1 MKTQLLLFSLLILGM
16 ISCKTATK
24 NNALNTVEKTFWINS
39 AKLPCQGVGPMSCL
53 QVQDGEKIEE
63 GRWQNFFSNIEGFE
77 YEPGNIYKIVVAVE
91 QLPPPIPADA
101 SSLRYRLVKVISKT
115 ADKTLAITDIWLV
128 EKVGE
133 YEKPKGMGDK
143 SLTFEFNAS
152 ERRMFGFLGL
162 QYLARSNHK
171 TDGNGTRIRQPRKH
185 DDGLRP
191 SQYGAGAGGVQCLFP
206 NKKIQAG
213 RHAPDADRRRQ
224 RSADGATKSRLM
236 P

>member
-1 MKTQLLLFSLLILGM
+1 MKIHLLLFSLLMLGI

-39 AKLPCQGVGPMSCL
+39 AKLPCHGVGPMSCL

-152 ERRMFGFLGL
+152 ERRMFGFSGCNTLRGPITKL
-162 QYLARSNHK
+162 TETELEFGNLASTMMACGQANMELERAVSNAFSQTK
-171 TDGNGTRIRQPRKH
+171 KYKRDGMLLTLI
-185 DDGLRP
+185 
-191 SQYGAGAGGVQCLFP
+191 GAGNEV
-206 NKKIQAG
+206 
-213 RHAPDADRRRQ
+213 
-224 RSADGATKSRLM
+224 LM
-236 P
+236 VLRKVD

>member
-1 MKTQLLLFSLLILGM
+1 MKIHLLLFSLLMLGM

-77 YEPGNIYKIVVAVE
+77 YEPGNIYRIVVAVE

-115 ADKTLAITDIWLV
+115 ADKTLAITDIWLL

-152 ERRMFGFLGL
+152 ERRMYGFSGCNTLRGPITKLTETELEFGN
-162 QYLARSNHK
+162 LASTMMACGQANMELERAVSNAFSQTK
-171 TDGNGTRIRQPRKH
+171 KYKRDGMLLTLI
-185 DDGLRP
+185 
-191 SQYGAGAGGVQCLFP
+191 GAGNEV
-206 NKKIQAG
+206 
-213 RHAPDADRRRQ
+213 
-224 RSADGATKSRLM
+224 LM
-236 P
+236 VLRKVD

>member
-1 MKTQLLLFSLLILGM
+1 MKIHLLLFSLLILGI

-24 NNALNTVEKTFWINS
+24 NNVLNTVEKTFWINS

-115 ADKTLAITDIWLV
+115 ADKTLAISDIWLV

-152 ERRMFGFLGL
+152 ERRMFGFSGCNTLRGPITKL
-162 QYLARSNHK
+162 TETELEFGNLASTMMACGQANMELERAVSNAFSQTK
-171 TDGNGTRIRQPRKH
+171 KYKRDGMLLTLI
-185 DDGLRP
+185 
-191 SQYGAGAGGVQCLFP
+191 GAGNEV
-206 NKKIQAG
+206 
-213 RHAPDADRRRQ
+213 
-224 RSADGATKSRLM
+224 LM
-236 P
+236 VLRKVD

>member
-1 MKTQLLLFSLLILGM
+1 MKIHLLLFSLLMLGI

-77 YEPGNIYKIVVAVE
+77 YEPGNIYRIVVAVE

-152 ERRMFGFLGL
+152 ERRMYGFSGCNTLRGPITKLTETELEFGN
-162 QYLARSNHK
+162 LASTMMACGQANMELERAVSNAFTQTK
-171 TDGNGTRIRQPRKH
+171 KYKRDGMLLTLMGADNEVLMVLRKV
-185 DDGLRP
+185 D
-191 SQYGAGAGGVQCLFP
+191 
-206 NKKIQAG
+206 
-213 RHAPDADRRRQ
+213 
-224 RSADGATKSRLM
+224 
-236 P
+236 

>member
-1 MKTQLLLFSLLILGM
+1 MKIHLLLFSLLILGM

-77 YEPGNIYKIVVAVE
+77 YEPGNIYRIVVAVE
-91 QLPPPIPADA
+91 QLPPPIPTDA

-115 ADKTLAITDIWLV
+115 ADKTLAITDIWLL

-152 ERRMFGFLGL
+152 ERRMFGFSGCNTLRGPITKL
-162 QYLARSNHK
+162 TETELEFGNLASTMMACGQANMELERAVSNAFTQTK
-171 TDGNGTRIRQPRKH
+171 KYKRDGMLLTLI
-185 DDGLRP
+185 
-191 SQYGAGAGGVQCLFP
+191 GAGNEV
-206 NKKIQAG
+206 
-213 RHAPDADRRRQ
+213 
-224 RSADGATKSRLM
+224 LM
-236 P
+236 VLRKVD

>member
-1 MKTQLLLFSLLILGM
+1 MKIHLLLFSLLILGM

-24 NNALNTVEKTFWINS
+24 NKALNTVEKTFWINS

-63 GRWQNFFSNIEGFE
+63 GKWQNFFSNIEGFE
-77 YEPGNIYKIVVAVE
+77 YEPGNIYRIVVAVE

-152 ERRMFGFLGL
+152 ERRMYGFSGCNTLRGPITKLTETELEFGN
-162 QYLARSNHK
+162 LASTMMACGQANMELERAVSNAFSQTK
-171 TDGNGTRIRQPRKH
+171 KYKWDGMLLTLI
-185 DDGLRP
+185 
-191 SQYGAGAGGVQCLFP
+191 GAGNEV
-206 NKKIQAG
+206 
-213 RHAPDADRRRQ
+213 
-224 RSADGATKSRLM
+224 LM
-236 P
+236 VLRKVD

>member
-1 MKTQLLLFSLLILGM
+1 MKIHLLLFSLLILGM

-24 NNALNTVEKTFWINS
+24 NKALNTVEKTFWINS

-63 GRWQNFFSNIEGFE
+63 GKWQNFFSNIEGFD
-77 YEPGNIYKIVVAVE
+77 YEPGNIYRIVVAVE

-133 YEKPKGMGDK
+133 YEKPIGMGDK

-152 ERRMFGFLGL
+152 ERRMFGFSGCNTLRGPITKL
-162 QYLARSNHK
+162 TETELEFGNLASTMMACGQANMELERAVSNAFTQTK
-171 TDGNGTRIRQPRKH
+171 KYKRDGMLLTLIGADNEVLMVLRKV
-185 DDGLRP
+185 D
-191 SQYGAGAGGVQCLFP
+191 
-206 NKKIQAG
+206 
-213 RHAPDADRRRQ
+213 
-224 RSADGATKSRLM
+224 
-236 P
+236 

>member
-1 MKTQLLLFSLLILGM
+1 MKIHLLLFSLLILGI
-16 ISCKTATK
+16 ISCKTTTK

-77 YEPGNIYKIVVAVE
+77 YEPGNIYRIVVAVE

-152 ERRMFGFLGL
+152 ERRMYGFSGCNTLRGPITKLTETELEFGN
-162 QYLARSNHK
+162 LASTMMACGQANMELERAVSNAFTQTK
-171 TDGNGTRIRQPRKH
+171 KYKRDGMLLT
-185 DDGLRP
+185 LM
-191 SQYGAGAGGVQCLFP
+191 GAGNEV
-206 NKKIQAG
+206 
-213 RHAPDADRRRQ
+213 
-224 RSADGATKSRLM
+224 LM
-236 P
+236 VLRKVD

>member
-1 MKTQLLLFSLLILGM
+1 MKIHLLLFSLLILGI

-77 YEPGNIYKIVVAVE
+77 YEPGNIYRIVVAVE

-152 ERRMFGFLGL
+152 ERRMFGFSGCNTLRGPITKL
-162 QYLARSNHK
+162 TETELEFGNLASTMMACGQANMELERTVSNAFTQTK
-171 TDGNGTRIRQPRKH
+171 KYKRDGMLLTLI
-185 DDGLRP
+185 
-191 SQYGAGAGGVQCLFP
+191 GAGNEV
-206 NKKIQAG
+206 
-213 RHAPDADRRRQ
+213 
-224 RSADGATKSRLM
+224 LM
-236 P
+236 VLRKVD

>member
-1 MKTQLLLFSLLILGM
+1 MKIHLLLFSLLILGM

-24 NNALNTVEKTFWINS
+24 NKALNTVEKTFWINS

-63 GRWQNFFSNIEGFE
+63 GKWQNFFSNIEGFE
-77 YEPGNIYKIVVAVE
+77 YEPGNIYRIVVAVE

-133 YEKPKGMGDK
+133 YQKPIGMGDK

-152 ERRMFGFLGL
+152 ERRMFGFSGCNTLRGPITKL
-162 QYLARSNHK
+162 TETELEFGNLASTMMACGQANMELERAVSNAFTQTK
-171 TDGNGTRIRQPRKH
+171 KYKRDGMLLT
-185 DDGLRP
+185 LM
-191 SQYGAGAGGVQCLFP
+191 GAGNEV
-206 NKKIQAG
+206 
-213 RHAPDADRRRQ
+213 
-224 RSADGATKSRLM
+224 LM
-236 P
+236 VLRKVD

>member
-1 MKTQLLLFSLLILGM
+1 MKTQLLILFSLILGM

-77 YEPGNIYKIVVAVE
+77 YEPGNIYRIVVAVE
-91 QLPPPIPADA
+91 QLPPPVPADA

-143 SLTFEFNAS
+143 SLTFEFNAT
-152 ERRMFGFLGL
+152 ERRMFGFSGCNTLRGPIKKL
-162 QYLARSNHK
+162 TETEIEFGNLASTMMACGQANMELERVVSDAFTQTK
-171 TDGNGTRIRQPRKH
+171 KYKK
-185 DDGLRP
+185 DGLMLTL
-191 SQYGAGAGGVQCLFP
+191 S
-206 NKKIQAG
+206 
-213 RHAPDADRRRQ
+213 DANN
-224 RSADGATKSRLM
+224 AVLM
-236 P
+236 VLRKVD

>member
-1 MKTQLLLFSLLILGM
+1 MKIHLLLFSLLILGI

-24 NNALNTVEKTFWINS
+24 NNVLNTVEKTFWINS

-115 ADKTLAITDIWLV
+115 ADKTLAISDIWLV

-152 ERRMFGFLGL
+152 ERRMFGFSGCNTLRGPITKL
-162 QYLARSNHK
+162 TETELEFGNLASTMMACGQANMELERAVSNAFSQTK
-171 TDGNGTRIRQPRKH
+171 KYKRDGMLLT
-185 DDGLRP
+185 LM
-191 SQYGAGAGGVQCLFP
+191 GAGNEV
-206 NKKIQAG
+206 
-213 RHAPDADRRRQ
+213 
-224 RSADGATKSRLM
+224 LM
-236 P
+236 VLRKVD

>member
-1 MKTQLLLFSLLILGM
+1 MKIHLLLFSLLMLGM

-77 YEPGNIYKIVVAVE
+77 YEPGNIYRIVVAVE

-115 ADKTLAITDIWLV
+115 ADKTLAITDIWLL

-133 YEKPKGMGDK
+133 NEKPKGMGDK

-152 ERRMFGFLGL
+152 ERRMYGFSGCNTLRGPITKLTETELEFGN
-162 QYLARSNHK
+162 LASTMMACGQANMELERAVSNAFSQTK
-171 TDGNGTRIRQPRKH
+171 KYKRDGMLLTLI
-185 DDGLRP
+185 
-191 SQYGAGAGGVQCLFP
+191 GAGNEV
-206 NKKIQAG
+206 
-213 RHAPDADRRRQ
+213 
-224 RSADGATKSRLM
+224 LM
-236 P
+236 VLRKVD

>member
-1 MKTQLLLFSLLILGM
+1 MKIHLLLFSLLILGI
-16 ISCKTATK
+16 ISCKTTTK

-77 YEPGNIYKIVVAVE
+77 YEPGNIYRIVVAVE

-143 SLTFEFNAS
+143 LLTFEFNAS
-152 ERRMFGFLGL
+152 ERRMYGFSGCNTLRGPITKLTETELEFGN
-162 QYLARSNHK
+162 LASTMMACGQSNMELERAVSNAFTQTK
-171 TDGNGTRIRQPRKH
+171 KYKRDGMLLTLI
-185 DDGLRP
+185 
-191 SQYGAGAGGVQCLFP
+191 GAGNEV
-206 NKKIQAG
+206 
-213 RHAPDADRRRQ
+213 
-224 RSADGATKSRLM
+224 LM
-236 P
+236 VLRKVD

>member
-1 MKTQLLLFSLLILGM
+1 MKIHLLLFSLLMLGI

-77 YEPGNIYKIVVAVE
+77 YEPGNIYRIVVAVE

-152 ERRMFGFLGL
+152 ERRMFGFSGCNTLRGPITKL
-162 QYLARSNHK
+162 TETELEFGNLASTMMACGQANMELERAVSNAFSQTK
-171 TDGNGTRIRQPRKH
+171 KYKRDGMLLTLI
-185 DDGLRP
+185 
-191 SQYGAGAGGVQCLFP
+191 GAGNEV
-206 NKKIQAG
+206 
-213 RHAPDADRRRQ
+213 
-224 RSADGATKSRLM
+224 LM
-236 P
+236 VLRKVD

>member
-1 MKTQLLLFSLLILGM
+1 MKIHLLLFSLLILGM

-77 YEPGNIYKIVVAVE
+77 YEPGNIYRIVVAVE

-101 SSLRYRLVKVISKT
+101 LSLRYRLVKVISKT

-152 ERRMFGFLGL
+152 ERRMFGFSGCNTLRGPITKL
-162 QYLARSNHK
+162 TETELEFGNLASTMMACGQANMELERTVSNAFTQTK
-171 TDGNGTRIRQPRKH
+171 KYKRDGMLLTLI
-185 DDGLRP
+185 
-191 SQYGAGAGGVQCLFP
+191 GAGNEV
-206 NKKIQAG
+206 
-213 RHAPDADRRRQ
+213 
-224 RSADGATKSRLM
+224 LM
-236 P
+236 VLRKVD

>member
-1 MKTQLLLFSLLILGM
+1 MKTQLLIFFILILGL

-24 NNALNTVEKTFWINS
+24 STAQNTVEKTFWINS

-63 GRWQNFFSNIEGFE
+63 GQWQNFFSNIEGFE
-77 YEPGNIYKIVVAVE
+77 YEPGNIYRIVVAVE

-133 YEKPKGMGDK
+133 FEKPKGMGDK

-152 ERRMFGFLGL
+152 ERRMFGFSGCNTLRGPITKL
-162 QYLARSNHK
+162 TETELEFGNLASTMMACGQANMELERAVSNAFSQTK
-171 TDGNGTRIRQPRKH
+171 KYKRDGMLLTLI
-185 DDGLRP
+185 
-191 SQYGAGAGGVQCLFP
+191 GAGNEV
-206 NKKIQAG
+206 
-213 RHAPDADRRRQ
+213 
-224 RSADGATKSRLM
+224 LM
-236 P
+236 VLRKVD

>member
-24 NNALNTVEKTFWINS
+24 NNTLNTVEKTFWINS

-77 YEPGNIYKIVVAVE
+77 YEPGNIYRIVVAVE

-152 ERRMFGFLGL
+152 ERRMFGFSGCNTLRGPITKL
-162 QYLARSNHK
+162 TETELEFGNLASTMMACGQANMELERAVSNAFSQTK
-171 TDGNGTRIRQPRKH
+171 KYKRDGMLLTLI
-185 DDGLRP
+185 
-191 SQYGAGAGGVQCLFP
+191 GAGNEV
-206 NKKIQAG
+206 
-213 RHAPDADRRRQ
+213 
-224 RSADGATKSRLM
+224 LM
-236 P
+236 VLRKVD

>member
-1 MKTQLLLFSLLILGM
+1 MKTQLLIFFTLVLGM

-24 NNALNTVEKTFWINS
+24 NTAQSTMEKTFWINS

-63 GRWQNFFSNIEGFE
+63 GQWQNFFSNIEGFE
-77 YEPGNIYKIVVAVE
+77 YEPGNIYRIVVAVE

-115 ADKTLAITDIWLV
+115 TDKTLAITDIWLV

-133 YEKPKGMGDK
+133 HEKPKGMGDK

-152 ERRMFGFLGL
+152 ERRMFGFSGCNTLRGPIKKL
-162 QYLARSNHK
+162 TETELEFGNLASTMMACAQQEMLLERDVNQAFTNTK
-171 TDGNGTRIRQPRKH
+171 KYKKEGTQLWLLDGNNQVLMVLRKV
-185 DDGLRP
+185 D
-191 SQYGAGAGGVQCLFP
+191 
-206 NKKIQAG
+206 
-213 RHAPDADRRRQ
+213 
-224 RSADGATKSRLM
+224 
-236 P
+236 

>member
-1 MKTQLLLFSLLILGM
+1 MKIHLLLFSLLMLGI

-77 YEPGNIYKIVVAVE
+77 YEPGNIYRIVVAVE

-152 ERRMFGFLGL
+152 ERRMYGFSGCNTLRGPITKLTETELEFGN
-162 QYLARSNHK
+162 LASTMMACGQANMELERAVSNAFSQTK
-171 TDGNGTRIRQPRKH
+171 KYKRDGMLLTLI
-185 DDGLRP
+185 
-191 SQYGAGAGGVQCLFP
+191 GAGNEV
-206 NKKIQAG
+206 
-213 RHAPDADRRRQ
+213 
-224 RSADGATKSRLM
+224 LM
-236 P
+236 VLRKVD

>member
-1 MKTQLLLFSLLILGM
+1 MKIHLLLFSLLMLGI

-77 YEPGNIYKIVVAVE
+77 YEPGNIYRIVVAVE

-115 ADKTLAITDIWLV
+115 ADKTLAITDIWLL

-143 SLTFEFNAS
+143 SLTFEINAS
-152 ERRMFGFLGL
+152 ERRMYGFSGCNTLRGPITKLTETELEFGN
-162 QYLARSNHK
+162 LASTMMACGQTNMELERAVSNAFSQTK
-171 TDGNGTRIRQPRKH
+171 KYKRDGMLLT
-185 DDGLRP
+185 LM
-191 SQYGAGAGGVQCLFP
+191 GAGNEV
-206 NKKIQAG
+206 
-213 RHAPDADRRRQ
+213 
-224 RSADGATKSRLM
+224 LM
-236 P
+236 VLRKVD

>member
-1 MKTQLLLFSLLILGM
+1 MKIHLLLFSLLMLGM

-77 YEPGNIYKIVVAVE
+77 YEPGNIYRIVVAVE

-115 ADKTLAITDIWLV
+115 ADKTLAITDIWLL

-152 ERRMFGFLGL
+152 ERRMFGFSGCNTLRGPITKL
-162 QYLARSNHK
+162 TETELEFGNLASTMMACGQANMELERAVSNAFSQTK
-171 TDGNGTRIRQPRKH
+171 KYKRDGMLLTLI
-185 DDGLRP
+185 
-191 SQYGAGAGGVQCLFP
+191 GAGNEV
-206 NKKIQAG
+206 
-213 RHAPDADRRRQ
+213 
-224 RSADGATKSRLM
+224 LM
-236 P
+236 VLRKVD

>member
-1 MKTQLLLFSLLILGM
+1 MKIHLLLFSLLMLGI

-63 GRWQNFFSNIEGFE
+63 GRWQNFFSNIEGFQ
-77 YEPGNIYKIVVAVE
+77 YEPGNIYRIVVAVE

-152 ERRMFGFLGL
+152 ERRMYGFSGCNTLRGPITKLTETELEFGN
-162 QYLARSNHK
+162 LASTMMACGQANMELERAVSNAFSQTK
-171 TDGNGTRIRQPRKH
+171 KYKRDGMLLTLI
-185 DDGLRP
+185 
-191 SQYGAGAGGVQCLFP
+191 GAGNEV
-206 NKKIQAG
+206 
-213 RHAPDADRRRQ
+213 
-224 RSADGATKSRLM
+224 LM
-236 P
+236 VLRKVD